1 MQYRTPGKIGMFHNH
16 AVTSRI
22 ISLLEKYFL
31 WENWC
36 ILFPMQ
42 LKSPPSYSPQPQ
54 LFLIEESIGNIELF
68 PTVWGALEDFTNPDL
83 ELRREA
89 LQSLIDLDAAR
100 YSPVVAYFL
109 VSKIT
114 EQDLDLRS
122 QIIETIGRVLSPD
135 ENGYPAPQEVRSSIH
150 LYLSS
155 FRTRQIFA
163 LLEASA
169 EDKSLEGCVSRLLD
183 ACPYAGNHL
192 IDLLIDRKIPLDV
205 RKQAAK
211 MIGSVGYLDA
221 LPALERL
228 HSRLESRIYG
238 QKAMPFAPEESDI
251 EAELLPVIHEAL
263 NFLRAP

>member
-1 MQYRTPGKIGMFHNH
+1 
-16 AVTSRI
+16 
-22 ISLLEKYFL
+22 
-31 WENWC
+31 
-36 ILFPMQ
+36 
-42 LKSPPSYSPQPQ
+42 
-54 LFLIEESIGNIELF
+54 
-68 PTVWGALEDFTNPDL
+68 
-83 ELRREA
+83 
-89 LQSLIDLDAAR
+89 
-100 YSPVVAYFL
+100 
-109 VSKIT
+109 
-114 EQDLDLRS
+114 
-122 QIIETIGRVLSPD
+122 
-135 ENGYPAPQEVRSSIH
+135 VRSSIH

-192 IDLLIDRKIPLDV
+192 IDLLIDRKMPLDV